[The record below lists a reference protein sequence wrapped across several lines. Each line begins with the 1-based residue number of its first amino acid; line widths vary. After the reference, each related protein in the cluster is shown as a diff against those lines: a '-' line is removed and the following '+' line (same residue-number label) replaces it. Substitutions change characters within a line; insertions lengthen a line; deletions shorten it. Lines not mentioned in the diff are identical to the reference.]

1 METPMPAKFELY
13 KDKKGE
19 FRFRLKAGNGETILV
34 SEGYKDRSGAQNGI
48 ESVKKNSD
56 LLARFEK
63 KASTS
68 GKHYFVLKA
77 ANHQVIGTSEMYD
90 SESACDGGIK
100 SVIGNAKLAGLE
112 DRTA

>member
-1 METPMPAKFELY
+1 
-13 KDKKGE
+13 
-19 FRFRLKAGNGETILV
+19 
-34 SEGYKDRSGAQNGI
+34 
-48 ESVKKNSD
+48 
-56 LLARFEK
+56 
-63 KASTS
+63 
-68 GKHYFVLKA
+68 LKA